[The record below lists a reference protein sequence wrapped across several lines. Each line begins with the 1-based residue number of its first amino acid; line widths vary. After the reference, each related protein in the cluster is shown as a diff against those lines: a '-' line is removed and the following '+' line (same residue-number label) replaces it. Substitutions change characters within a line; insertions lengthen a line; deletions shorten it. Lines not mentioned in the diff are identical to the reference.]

1 MNPGK
6 TALLSHLTFRLLI
19 LSSNLLRLLMGT
31 LRLKKAPGVPF
42 PPFEVFR
49 DTGNLTFEQ
58 LASLRHRGAF
68 STVSYTFMTCCQLT
82 QHLQSAFP
90 DTVESDNLLRQWYQ
104 GALNCIMT
112 QASTTRRS
120 AGIPSL
126 IAAVLSANATS
137 PSFDE
142 VYGTLEEIG
151 KKSVRMSETDG
162 SNLPQVHALNSL
174 REIFR
179 SSLLSKKAEGYLA
192 RTLHLAAT
200 SLKSEV

>member
-1 MNPGK
+1 MVSG
-6 TALLSHLTFRLLI
+6 
-19 LSSNLLRLLMGT
+19 
-31 LRLKKAPGVPF
+31 KKAKQTPNTRMF
-42 PPFEVFR
+42 
-49 DTGNLTFEQ
+49 NI
-58 LASLRHRGAF
+58 
-68 STVSYTFMTCCQLT
+68 C
-82 QHLQSAFP
+82 
-90 DTVESDNLLRQWYQ
+90 Q
-104 GALNCIMT
+104 GAINCIMT

-126 IAAVLSANATS
+126 IAAVLTANAAS

-142 VYGTLEEIG
+142 VYGTLDEIG
-151 KKSVRMSETDG
+151 KKPVRMSETDG

-174 REIFR
+174 RDIFR

>member
-1 MNPGK
+1 MVPGK
-6 TALLSHLTFRLLI
+6 AIQTALYRARINF
-19 LSSNLLRLLMGT
+19 
-31 LRLKKAPGVPF
+31 V
-42 PPFEVFR
+42 
-49 DTGNLTFEQ
+49 
-58 LASLRHRGAF
+58 
-68 STVSYTFMTCCQLT
+68 
-82 QHLQSAFP
+82 
-90 DTVESDNLLRQWYQ
+90 Q
-104 GALNCIMT
+104 GAISCIMT

-126 IAAVLSANATS
+126 IAAVLTANAAS

-174 REIFR
+174 RDIFR

>member
-1 MNPGK
+1 M
-6 TALLSHLTFRLLI
+6 RLI
-19 LSSNLLRLLMGT
+19 VAT
-31 LRLKKAPGVPF
+31 LRLKKATGVPY
-42 PPFEVFR
+42 PPLDVFR
-49 DTGNLTFEQ
+49 EAGYLTFEQ

-68 STVSYTFMTCCQLT
+68 STVSYTFANCCQLT
-82 QHLQSAFP
+82 QQLK
-90 DTVESDNLLRQWYQ
+90 DVYVDIDESEDLLREWYQ
-104 GALNCIMT
+104 VRRTKTCSYAAKADLDQGAINCIMT

-126 IAAVLSANATS
+126 IAGVLTANAAS

-142 VYGTLEEIG
+142 VYGALEDIG
-151 KKSVRMSETDG
+151 KKTVRMSETDG
-162 SNLPQVHALNSL
+162 SSLPQVHALNSL
-174 REIFR
+174 RDIFR

>member
-1 MNPGK
+1 M
-6 TALLSHLTFRLLI
+6 
-19 LSSNLLRLLMGT
+19 
-31 LRLKKAPGVPF
+31 PF
-42 PPFEVFR
+42 PPLEVFR
-49 DTGNLTFEQ
+49 ETGFLAFEQ

-68 STVSYTFMTCCQLT
+68 STVSYTFTTCCQLT
-82 QHLQSAFP
+82 QNLKSVFP
-90 DTVESDNLLRQWYQ
+90 KSDDLLWQWYQ
-104 GALNCIMT
+104 GALTCIKT

-126 IAAVLSANATS
+126 IGGILAANSSS

-142 VYGTLEEIG
+142 VFSTLEDIAR
-151 KKSVRMSETDG
+151 KPVRIVETDG

-174 REIFR
+174 RDIFR
-179 SSLLSKKAEGYLA
+179 SSLLSKRAEAYLA

>member
-1 MNPGK
+1 MPY
-6 TALLSHLTFRLLI
+6 
-19 LSSNLLRLLMGT
+19 
-31 LRLKKAPGVPF
+31 
-42 PPFEVFR
+42 PPIDVFR
-49 DTGNLTFEQ
+49 ETGYLSFEQ

-68 STVSYTFMTCCQLT
+68 STVAYTFANCCQLT
-82 QHLQSAFP
+82 QQLNDVYA
-90 DTVESDNLLRQWYQ
+90 DIDESESLLREWYQ
-104 GALNCIMT
+104 VSQVEDASAAFMLTLLQGAIDCIMT

-126 IAAVLSANATS
+126 IAAVLTANAES

-179 SSLLSKKAEGYLA
+179 SSLLSKRAEGYLG